1 MKTFLKE
8 FKDFALKGNVL
19 DMAVGI
25 IIGGAFTAIVNSLV
39 ADILNPLLG
48 LFVGNNFA
56 SLTATIGSVKFT
68 YGNFIMAVIN
78 FLLVALVLFLIIR
91 SINRMKDARY
101 PCNEVFVW
109 LGGKR
114 SGVYGIE
121 ACPAELEA
129 FESEFEAKKPVMWL
143 AQRTGSYCEAV
154 RILCGESQ
162 MGEDAAREFR
172 SLFPWKKIRNEK

>member
-1 MKTFLKE
+1 MQVATKS
-8 FKDFALKGNVL
+8 L
-19 DMAVGI
+19 DE
-25 IIGGAFTAIVNSLV
+25 IGMGHHRTDATVI
-39 ADILNPLLG
+39 
-48 LFVGNNFA
+48 FVEYSCSDNNGMFH
-56 SLTATIGSVKFT
+56 I
-68 YGNFIMAVIN
+68 
-78 FLLVALVLFLIIR
+78 
-91 SINRMKDARY
+91 INRMKDARY